1 MSQRSLREG
10 LRKQRAERAGLGL
23 HVIQFPSGRF
33 GFAGRVPLELAYR
46 RADGS
51 TPTEAEVADDLR
63 LPGNFRALKA
73 RTFATA
79 EEACASRAQAAP
91 LLGHAFPDARVGR
104 GTAA

>member
-10 LRKQRAERAGLGL
+10 LRKQRAEIKRAGLGL

-51 TPTEAEVADDLR
+51 VPTEAEVSDDLR

-73 RTFATA
+73 RTFETR
-79 EEACASRAQAAP
+79 EEACSAAA
-91 LLGHAFPDARVGR
+91 GAGVKA
-104 GTAA
+104 